1 MTDDT
6 NNEDPRGLRVLS
18 SDDAYLCLVNGDIDG
33 FNAAVEN
40 RDLIDFSGT
49 NLRGVDLRR
58 ADLSKVT
65 IRGAHMKR
73 ADLRGLDLSSHD
85 LHGCSINAAQI
96 SGVLFPA
103 NVPAEEVRMSVELG
117 TRIRT
122 SGTLGRK

>member
-33 FNAAVEN
+33 FNAAVET

-73 ADLRGLDLSSHD
+73 ADLRGLDLSVET
-85 LHGCSINAAQI
+85 GEMVAIVGA
-96 SGVLFPA
+96 SGVGKSTLMH
-103 NVPAEEVRMSVELG
+103 VVGGLD
-117 TRIRT
+117 RIDA
-122 SGTLGRK
+122 GRAGFQCSAARAR